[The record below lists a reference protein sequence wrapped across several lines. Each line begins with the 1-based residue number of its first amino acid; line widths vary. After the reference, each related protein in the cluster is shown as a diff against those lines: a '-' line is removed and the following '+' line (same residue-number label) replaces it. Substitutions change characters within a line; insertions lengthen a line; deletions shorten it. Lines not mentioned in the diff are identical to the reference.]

1 MSRNQNTLSAEIH
14 PVVRKVWKINTPIL
28 GLLIDMSF
36 ETESIH
42 AARLASEKS
51 FVIFSLIFISDP
63 TVDREE
69 RWKKS
74 G

>member
-1 MSRNQNTLSAEIH
+1 
-14 PVVRKVWKINTPIL
+14 
-28 GLLIDMSF
+28 MSF
-36 ETESIH
+36 ETEPIH

-74 G
+74 